1 MKILSVLLSLLWI
14 LASCKKENTTT
25 ENKRPNQGKG
35 ITDIVNE
42 EQLNPSRPRPLP
54 PKGSVNMQDLITDP
68 EGLFCS
74 KDSEIPF
81 SGKVYAEYP
90 SGHLSAEG
98 TLKGGQYDGLWFIWH
113 ENGQKQSEEN
123 FKEGKSI
130 SVKHWNK
137 SGEPIEKL

>member
-1 MKILSVLLSLLWI
+1 MKNISVLLSLLFI
-14 LASCKKENTTT
+14 FAGCEKKNATTDKT
-25 ENKRPNQGKG
+25 RPAQKED
-35 ITDIVNE
+35 ITDIVDA
-42 EQLNPSRPRPLP
+42 EQSDPNRQRPLP
-54 PKGSVNMQDLITDP
+54 PKGAVNVNNLITDP

-81 SGKVYAEYP
+81 SGKIYAEYP

-98 TLKGGQYDGLWFIWH
+98 TLKEGKYDGLWFTWH

-123 FKEGKSI
+123 FKEGKTI

-137 SGEPIEKL
+137 KGEPIENL

>member
-1 MKILSVLLSLLWI
+1 MKNLSVLLSLLFI
-14 LASCKKENTTT
+14 FAGCKKENATTDNT
-25 ENKRPNQGKG
+25 RPAQEEN
-35 ITDIVNE
+35 ITDIVDA
-42 EQLNPSRPRPLP
+42 EQADPNRPRPLP
-54 PKGSVNMQDLITDP
+54 PKGAVNVNNLITDP

-81 SGKVYAEYP
+81 SGKIYAEYP

-98 TLKGGQYDGLWFIWH
+98 TLKEGKYDGLWFMWH

-123 FKEGKSI
+123 FKEGKTI

-137 SGEPIEKL
+137 RGEPIEKS

>member
-1 MKILSVLLSLLWI
+1 MKNISVLLSLLFI
-14 LASCKKENTTT
+14 FAGCEKKNATTDKT
-25 ENKRPNQGKG
+25 RPAQKED
-35 ITDIVNE
+35 ITDIVDA
-42 EQLNPSRPRPLP
+42 EQADPNRPRPLP
-54 PKGSVNMQDLITDP
+54 PKGAVNVNNLITDP

-81 SGKVYAEYP
+81 SGKIYAEYP

-98 TLKGGQYDGLWFIWH
+98 TLKEGKYDGLWFTWH

-123 FKEGKSI
+123 FKEGKTI

-137 SGEPIEKL
+137 KGEPIENL

>member
-25 ENKRPNQGKG
+25 ENTKPNQGKG
-35 ITDIVNE
+35 ITDIVDE
-42 EQLNPSRPRPLP
+42 EQANPSRPRPLP
-54 PKGSVNMQDLITDP
+54 SKGSVNMQDLITDP

-98 TLKGGQYDGLWFIWH
+98 NLKVGQYDGIWFIWY

-123 FKEGKSI
+123 FNEGKSI

>member
-1 MKILSVLLSLLWI
+1 MKNLSVLLSLLFI
-14 LASCKKENTTT
+14 FAGCEKENTTT
-25 ENKRPNQGKG
+25 DNTRPAQEED
-35 ITDIVNE
+35 ITDIVDA
-42 EQLNPSRPRPLP
+42 EQADPNRPRPLP
-54 PKGSVNMQDLITDP
+54 PKGAVNVNNLITDP

-81 SGKVYAEYP
+81 SGKIYAEYP

-98 TLKGGQYDGLWFIWH
+98 TLKEGKYDGLWFMWH

-123 FKEGKSI
+123 FKEGKTI

-137 SGEPIEKL
+137 RGEPIEKS

>member
-1 MKILSVLLSLLWI
+1 MKNISVLLSLLFI
-14 LASCKKENTTT
+14 FAGCEKKNATTDKT
-25 ENKRPNQGKG
+25 RPAQKED
-35 ITDIVNE
+35 ITDIVDA
-42 EQLNPSRPRPLP
+42 EQADPNRPRPLP
-54 PKGSVNMQDLITDP
+54 HKGAVNVNNLITDP

-81 SGKVYAEYP
+81 SGKIYAEYP

-98 TLKGGQYDGLWFIWH
+98 TLKEGKYDGLWFTWH

-123 FKEGKSI
+123 FKEGKTI

-137 SGEPIEKL
+137 KGEPIENL

>member
-1 MKILSVLLSLLWI
+1 MKNLSVLLSLLWI
-14 LASCKKENTTT
+14 FAGCKKENTTT
-25 ENKRPNQGKG
+25 ENTRPTQEEG
-35 ITDIVNE
+35 ITDIVDT
-42 EQLNPSRPRPLP
+42 EQVDPNRPRPLP
-54 PKGSVNMQDLITDP
+54 PKGAVNIKILITDP

-90 SGHLSAEG
+90 NGYLSAEG
-98 TLKGGQYDGLWFIWH
+98 TLKDGQYDGLWFIWH

-130 SVKHWNK
+130 TVKNWNER
-137 SGEPIEKL
+137 GELIEKL

>member
-25 ENKRPNQGKG
+25 ENTKPNQGKG
-35 ITDIVNE
+35 ITDIVDE
-42 EQLNPSRPRPLP
+42 EQTNPSRPRPLP
-54 PKGSVNMQDLITDP
+54 SKGSVNMQDLITDP

-98 TLKGGQYDGLWFIWH
+98 NLKVGQYDGHMVHL
-113 ENGQKQSEEN
+113 
-123 FKEGKSI
+123 
-130 SVKHWNK
+130 V
-137 SGEPIEKL
+137 

>member
-25 ENKRPNQGKG
+25 ENTRPNQGKG

-42 EQLNPSRPRPLP
+42 EQLNPSRPRSLP